1 MGVIINTEQKKS
13 DWVLIDSETL
23 TSVTTVSKTITADL
37 SKYTEF
43 MIGCGYG
50 NGAGR
55 IDEST
60 MIPVDMDTGVLQ
72 SNGTYQGNIT
82 QYGYVSYT
90 KSTKLFSVGVTWLR
104 SGQTITTFMGYLFAR

>member
-1 MGVIINTEQKKS
+1 MGVIINTEPKKS
-13 DWVLIDSETL
+13 DWVLIDTETI

-50 NGAGR
+50 NAPLR

-60 MIPVDMDTGVLQ
+60 MIPADMATGTLQ
-72 SNGTYQGNIT
+72 SNATYQGNIM
-82 QYGYVSYT
+82 QYGYIGYT
-90 KSTKLFSVGVTWLR
+90 KSSKLFTVGVTWLR
-104 SGQTITTFMGYLFAR
+104 SGQTVTTFMGYLFAR

>member
-1 MGVIINTEQKKS
+1 MGVIINTEPKKR
-13 DWVLIDSETL
+13 DWVLIDTETL

-37 SKYTEF
+37 SQYTEF

-60 MIPVDMDTGVLQ
+60 MIPADMATGVLQ
-72 SNGTYQGNIT
+72 SNATYQGTIM
-82 QYGYVSYT
+82 QYGDVSYT
-90 KSTKLFSVGVTWLR
+90 KSSKLFTVGVTWLR
-104 SGQTITTFMGYLFAR
+104 SGQTMTTFMGYLFAR